1 MASQVHPIPYFTP
14 SIFNFP
20 PKCNTCLSQNELGTF
35 PITSGNLPPLWV
47 HCITIYHFH
56 EAKILE
62 AVLELQASLFSFPY
76 TLIFSLKSY
85 QSLLTFLKYS
95 PSSISAICP
104 GSDLWLRLQTRLL
117 THLPSSVSAFK
128 SFLMRILKHKPH
140 PVTRLINLFLHP
152 KYPQTSACLNKHT
165 LKWPVPKTSLP
176 KSWSWSHFN
185 QTKIN

>member
-20 PKCNTCLSQNELGTF
+20 QNVTLACPKMNLAHFQSHQGSSSSMSSLYYHLPLSWNQNSGSS
-35 PITSGNLPPLWV
+35 PRTSGQSVFISL
-47 HCITIYHFH
+47 HSHF
-56 EAKILE
+56 
-62 AVLELQASLFSFPY
+62 
-76 TLIFSLKSY
+76 
-85 QSLLTFLKYS
+85 FLKKLS
-95 PSSISAICP
+95 KLTDFPENSASSISAICP
-104 GSDLWLRLQTRLL
+104 GSGLWLRLQTRLL
-117 THLPSSVSAFK
+117 THLPSSVSSFK

-185 QTKIN
+185 QTKSN

>member
-76 TLIFSLKSY
+76 TLL
-85 QSLLTFLKYS
+85 FLKKLSKLTDFPEIFPILYLSYVPRVRPLTQTTNQAPNPS
-95 PSSISAICP
+95 PLLSFFLQILSAEN
-104 GSDLWLRLQTRLL
+104 SK
-117 THLPSSVSAFK
+117 A
-128 SFLMRILKHKPH
+128 
-140 PVTRLINLFLHP
+140 
-152 KYPQTSACLNKHT
+152 
-165 LKWPVPKTSLP
+165 
-176 KSWSWSHFN
+176 
-185 QTKIN
+185 